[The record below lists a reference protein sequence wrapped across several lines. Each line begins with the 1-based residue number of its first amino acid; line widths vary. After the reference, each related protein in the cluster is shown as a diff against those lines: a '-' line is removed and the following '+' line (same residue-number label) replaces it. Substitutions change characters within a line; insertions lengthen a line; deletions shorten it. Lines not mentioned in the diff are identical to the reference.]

1 MSDALEHAFNAASSN
16 ALATIDKDDDLRTRG
31 FNFASVLF
39 EQTGNHETWR
49 KYAALHVRDHSHCA

>member
-1 MSDALEHAFNAASSN
+1 M
-16 ALATIDKDDDLRTRG
+16 RTRG

-49 KYAALHVRDHSHCA
+49 KYAVLRVRDHSHCA